1 MKYSLKTRPQK
12 ISMKIIAA
20 IITIFVCSSTVKSQT
35 VAQIEASFKLLLL
48 EAVTDF
54 KNVKGAVLE
63 NDSSNRTVYYS
74 CTKTIGSSFEAICVN
89 SNDNTSYFSSKFE
102 YGLRGKDEL
111 AKGYE
116 VLQAILNV
124 LKPMLN
130 NGKYK
135 VGQYTPGKKTLVV
148 LKNFDGNYLVE
159 TELLAEPSGNEASHI
174 TITIYSKSWGKK

>member
-1 MKYSLKTRPQK
+1 MKKTLVLFTAILYFNLTVKAQTTEQ
-12 ISMKIIAA
+12 
-20 IITIFVCSSTVKSQT
+20 IITNFKTLLT
-35 VAQIEASFKLLLL
+35 EAAS
-48 EAVTDF
+48 DF

-74 CTKTIGSSFEAICVN
+74 CTKTMGSSFEAICVN

-102 YGLRGKDEL
+102 YGLSVKDEL

-124 LKPMLN
+124 LKPMLS

-135 VGQYTPGKKTLVV
+135 GGQYTQGKKTLVE
-148 LKNFDGNYLVE
+148 LKDLDGNYLVE
-159 TELLAEPSGNEASHI
+159 TELLAEPSGNETSHI
-174 TITIYSKSWGKK
+174 TITIYGKSWGKK

>member
-1 MKYSLKTRPQK
+1 MR
-12 ISMKIIAA
+12 KIILLSAFIIALCFNIKAQNKEAILLNFKTLLAEAA
-20 IITIFVCSSTVKSQT
+20 S
-35 VAQIEASFKLLLL
+35 
-48 EAVTDF
+48 DF

-63 NDSSNRTVYYS
+63 NDSSNRTIYYS
-74 CTKTIGSSFEAICVN
+74 CNKTLGSSFEAICVN

-102 YGLRGKDEL
+102 YGLSGKDEL

-135 VGQYTPGKKTLVV
+135 GGQYTQGKKTLVE
-148 LKNFDGNYLVE
+148 LKDLDGNYIVE
-159 TELLAEPSGNEASHI
+159 TELLAEPSGNEAAYI
-174 TITIYSKSWGKK
+174 LITIYGKSWGKK